1 MEPHHLKLPFN
12 GTDDAPEQQHRRYR
26 QADDESRPDAARSHG
41 RDNPV
46 RTGEDVARRKSYH
59 PIREERNE
67 GNGRRV
73 PESSQNPDG
82 KHLQTV
88 RKLVGRRQNQHQ
100 QRQPPQPPEA
110 HIKNRQQL
118 GITKYGTTVAQNP
131 LELRQ
136 WLQHSY
142 EEKLDDAVY
151 MKRAIQE
158 LDKIIDAGV
167 ASAINVEQIM
177 AQVTASLGSK
187 LSQLSN
193 LGIDSIIPKR

>member
-1 MEPHHLKLPFN
+1 MTIKDTES
-12 GTDDAPEQQHRRYR
+12 EVC
-26 QADDESRPDAARSHG
+26 AD
-41 RDNPV
+41 
-46 RTGEDVARRKSYH
+46 
-59 PIREERNE
+59 IM
-67 GNGRRV
+67 
-73 PESSQNPDG
+73 
-82 KHLQTV
+82 
-88 RKLVGRRQNQHQ
+88 RRQ
-100 QRQPPQPPEA
+100 E
-110 HIKNRQQL
+110 L
-118 GITKYGTTVAQNP
+118 GINKYGTTVAQNP

-177 AQVTASLGSK
+177 AQVTSSLGSK
-187 LSQLSN
+187 LSH